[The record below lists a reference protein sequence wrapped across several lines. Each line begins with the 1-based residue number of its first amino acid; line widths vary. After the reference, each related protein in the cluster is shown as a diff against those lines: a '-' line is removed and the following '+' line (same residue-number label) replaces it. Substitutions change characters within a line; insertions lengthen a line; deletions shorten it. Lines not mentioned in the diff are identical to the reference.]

1 MSLCLPCGLTV
12 EQLVAGLKDV
22 ETIGL
27 PMLGPEGA
35 LLAPLIA
42 ALTEDAATLLNAPT
56 ATEVLTT
63 AVDAEQAAGDEA
75 ENVKFPKP

>member
-1 MSLCLPCGLTV
+1 MSFCLPCGLTV

-35 LLAPLIA
+35 LLAPLIVT
-42 ALTEDAATLLNAPT
+42 LTEVAAALLNAPT

-63 AVDAEQAAGDEA
+63 AVDAEQAAGDAA
-75 ENVKFPKP
+75 EDAKFPKG